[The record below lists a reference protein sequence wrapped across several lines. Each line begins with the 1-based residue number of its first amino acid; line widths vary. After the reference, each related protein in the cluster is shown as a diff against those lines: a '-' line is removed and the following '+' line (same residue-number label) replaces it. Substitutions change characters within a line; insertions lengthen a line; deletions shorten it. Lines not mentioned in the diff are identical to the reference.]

1 MLLAAPSL
9 ASMPLLR
16 IDDAGKRF
24 VQAGIGF
31 IYQHRIASSSSLMN
45 GRLCATR
52 AEAPGTPYLLPVTY
66 KLVLQDRSSP
76 AGQPCAECCQASEL
90 TPRKRALRDSRF
102 PREEERRD
110 EVRLGVRPFGL
121 AGSVEARGLDEVGNG
136 RGAVVVVWGADGGG
150 G

>member
-45 GRLCATR
+45 DRLCATR
-52 AEAPGTPYLLPVTY
+52 AETSGTPYLLPVTY

-76 AGQPCAECCQASEL
+76 AGQPCAVCCQASEL
-90 TPRKRALRDSRF
+90 TQRKRELRDFRF
-102 PREEERRD
+102 PREENLPDQLQLR
-110 EVRLGVRPFGL
+110 VPPFGL
-121 AGSVEARGLDEVGNG
+121 AGIVEARDLIKSATDWVP
-136 RGAVVVVWGADGGG
+136 W
-150 G
+150 